1 MLSSLP
7 TSSKQTK
14 KNLRLIGSAFYKGC
28 FCTYRWVVPPKSGAT
43 RQFLQANLVHTI
55 QTTATAYINISSE
68 HFRTTRYRSRMRQKK
83 INWQGGG
90 KKSTLTN
97 NLENGGCGR
106 QNEFQPF
113 STTPVNGSLSNYY
126 GLCLLEERKNLGQCR
141 VRFVLSQESFS
152 WRIHCFRWTGGVCA
166 LC

>member
-1 MLSSLP
+1 MSC
-7 TSSKQTK
+7 SSKVWSDEAVSSGKSCPHNSNNSYSLHKHFIRTLQDHE
-14 KNLRLIGSAFYKGC
+14 IQ
-28 FCTYRWVVPPKSGAT
+28 VPYET
-43 RQFLQANLVHTI
+43 
-55 QTTATAYINISSE
+55 
-68 HFRTTRYRSRMRQKK
+68 KK

-90 KKSTLTN
+90 KKLTLLTN

-152 WRIHCFRWTGGVCA
+152 WRIHCLRWTGGVCP